1 MILIENN
8 NDAVRTTTGK
18 SYDYKITL
26 KIMMVNSFLFSFI
39 ICLSYKKTYNH
50 AKKEK
55 DCGWVI
61 KIAYQ
66 VPFPFLEFFLQNP
79 WFNQILLHLITL
91 PCITLH

>member
-1 MILIENN
+1 MACCHGSTVRGNERVRPAIKIMILIENN

-50 AKKEK
+50 AKKK
-55 DCGWVI
+55 KRLWMC
-61 KIAYQ
+61 
-66 VPFPFLEFFLQNP
+66 
-79 WFNQILLHLITL
+79 H
-91 PCITLH
+91 